1 MASSNREI
9 GKPVFPVRSASG
21 ESFSL
26 LSRVRETDSVTERIL
41 LDENT
46 LLGQLEELA
55 RSLAIEVRYEPLKKE
70 GAFSTGGLCKLRGE
84 YLLIIHS
91 KASVTD
97 KIEALASA
105 LKRLDLTQVYLRPGL
120 RDFLDGFTEQGAPL
134 VQEDLD
140 Q

>member
-1 MASSNREI
+1 VL
-9 GKPVFPVRSASG
+9 PVWNASG
-21 ESFSL
+21 ERFSV
-26 LSRVRETDSVTERIL
+26 LSGVRETDSVTERIP

-55 RSLAIEVRYEPLKKE
+55 RSLAIEVRYEPLKRE
-70 GAFSTGGLCKLRGE
+70 GPFSPGGLCKLRGE

-97 KIEALASA
+97 KIEALARA
-105 LKRLDLTQVYLRPGL
+105 LKRFDLSQLYLRPGL
-120 RDFLDGFTEQGAPL
+120 REFLDGFTEQGDGL
-134 VQEDLD
+134 VQEDMD

>member
-1 MASSNREI
+1 M
-9 GKPVFPVRSASG
+9 
-21 ESFSL
+21 
-26 LSRVRETDSVTERIL
+26 ERIP

-55 RSLAIEVRYEPLKKE
+55 RSLAIEVRYEPLKRE
-70 GAFSTGGLCKLRGE
+70 AGFSTGGLCKLRGE

-97 KIEALASA
+97 KIEALARA
-105 LKRLDLTQVYLRPGL
+105 LKRFDLSQLYLRPGL
-120 RDFLDGFTEQGAPL
+120 REFLDGFTEEGGPL
-134 VQEDLD
+134 VQEDMD

>member
-1 MASSNREI
+1 
-9 GKPVFPVRSASG
+9 VFPVRSAS
-21 ESFSL
+21 EERFSL
-26 LSRVRETDSVTERIL
+26 LPGVRETDSVTERIL

-55 RSLAIEVRYEPLKKE
+55 RSLAIEVRYEPLKRE
-70 GAFSTGGLCKLRGE
+70 GAFSPGGLCKLRGE

-97 KIEALASA
+97 KIEALARA
-105 LKRLDLTQVYLRPGL
+105 LKGFDLSQLYLRPGL
-120 RDFLDGFTEQGAPL
+120 REFLDDFTEQSGPS
-134 VQEDLD
+134 VQEDMD

>member
-1 MASSNREI
+1 V
-9 GKPVFPVRSASG
+9 PPVRSASG
-21 ESFSL
+21 ERFSL
-26 LSRVRETDSVTERIL
+26 LSGVRETDSVTERIL

-55 RSLAIEVRYEPLKKE
+55 RSLGIEVRYEPLKRE

-105 LKRLDLTQVYLRPGL
+105 LKRFDLSQLYLRLERLSGWFY
-120 RDFLDGFTEQGAPL
+120 RTGCSVGARRHGS
-134 VQEDLD
+134 VISKRTHS
-140 Q
+140 